1 MNFSFAEQSGDWTGL
16 QHHLAGCRPD
26 QNTPWSWECAPM
38 LSLEELFQFL
48 KEEKKKKSN
57 EIICILTAF
66 GTRENC
72 QLCHV

>member
-1 MNFSFAEQSGDWTGL
+1 
-16 QHHLAGCRPD
+16 
-26 QNTPWSWECAPM
+26 M

-57 EIICILTAF
+57 EIIYILTAF